1 MVRVSTIAVILAVLM
16 ATTAKAQ
23 NYPPFLHEAEKVLAE
38 EFQKAEQRDWQEWRS
53 LQEWR
58 IRQADEEDDAICA
71 SYPNYSYCREQLL
84 AIRRDCAQAGYF
96 FEPCD

>member
-1 MVRVSTIAVILAVLM
+1 MVRVSVAALIFGALS
-16 ATTAKAQ
+16 TASAMGQ
-23 NYPPFLHEAEKVLAE
+23 NYPPFLHEAEQVLFH
-38 EFQKAEQRDWQEWRS
+38 EFQKLADQDWREWRS
-53 LQEWR
+53 QQEWR

-71 SYPNYSYCREQLL
+71 RYQNYSNCREQLL